1 DVHDLPR
8 VMRVPGFIHKKAAP
22 FLSHVVAI
30 NRTELPRAS
39 ILLKTFR
46 PAKKKKDPPPPPPP
60 RNHDLSEQWK
70 KLNSEAI
77 RRYSSWVPDIF
88 PNAIVTDTGYRVSSV
103 DLGRQ
108 LEEDLSFHS
117 EGIKHFGVHDM

>member
-1 DVHDLPR
+1 RPNFWGFTGRIPLKVFEPRQKGLAARFGGDDVHDLPR

-70 KLNSEAI
+70 
-77 RRYSSWVPDIF
+77 
-88 PNAIVTDTGYRVSSV
+88 
-103 DLGRQ
+103 
-108 LEEDLSFHS
+108 
-117 EGIKHFGVHDM
+117 